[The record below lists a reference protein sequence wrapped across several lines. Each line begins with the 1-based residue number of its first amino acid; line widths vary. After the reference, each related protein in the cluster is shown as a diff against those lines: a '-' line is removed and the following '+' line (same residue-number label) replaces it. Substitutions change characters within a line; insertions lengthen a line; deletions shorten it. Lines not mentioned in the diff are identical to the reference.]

1 MPTRGARICR
11 FGLLVASPAR
21 YRAASLAKASTQC
34 EIWQMRPLEDVERI
48 VRIVADA
55 RQASR
60 PDGEIIEEL
69 LAAGIEPQRAAP
81 VLATVTEGLQ
91 AGVTAGVTDGA
102 SVADA
107 PDDSPLF
114 DAAVREGQHRFRG
127 AVRRVRL
134 QRIIWLAVIALA
146 VAALTYFLFR

>member
-1 MPTRGARICR
+1 
-11 FGLLVASPAR
+11 
-21 YRAASLAKASTQC
+21 
-34 EIWQMRPLEDVERI
+34 MRPLEDVERI

-69 LAAGIEPQRAAP
+69 LAAGVEPQRAAP

-102 SVADA
+102 SAADA
-107 PDDSPLF
+107 PHDDSPLF
-114 DAAVREGQHRFRG
+114 EAAVREGQDRLRG

-134 QRIIWLAVIALA
+134 QRAIRLVVIALA
-146 VAALTYFLFR
+146 VAALAYFFFR